1 MDDSETVALRA
12 EAADLRD
19 RVEFMEWQAL
29 SLSTLSKAMQHARIV
44 LFSMDRNG
52 IVTMSDGRGLELLGQ
67 KPGERVGRN
76 ELEATRGTPAHDHLR
91 RALDGE
97 TLHELVEAA
106 PGVHFD
112 TWYIPL
118 RDPDNRLDGVLGLA
132 VDATDRVRSERRLAE
147 KLQLIEQQSETIRV
161 LGAPIIKVWDQVLC
175 MPIIGT
181 VDADRAG
188 RMMEDLL
195 TAIVREQARFA
206 ILDLTGAEV
215 MDTSTVDHMIRILA
229 AAKTIGIAGVLSGV
243 RPAVA
248 QTMVTLGINLEGLRM
263 MRTLHDALAWCLEGP
278 VVARRAAGGRRAL

>member
-97 TLHELVEAA
+97 THLPVNI
-106 PGVHFD
+106 GQ
-112 TWYIPL
+112 L
-118 RDPDNRLDGVLGLA
+118 RLQFFNA
-132 VDATDRVRSERRLAE
+132 RV
-147 KLQLIEQQSETIRV
+147 
-161 LGAPIIKVWDQVLC
+161 
-175 MPIIGT
+175 
-181 VDADRAG
+181 AG
-188 RMMEDLL
+188 
-195 TAIVREQARFA
+195 QKGARFQRQLRA
-206 ILDLTGAEV
+206 QV
-215 MDTSTVDHMIRILA
+215 NKTSRV
-229 AAKTIGIAGVLSGV
+229 G
-243 RPAVA
+243 
-248 QTMVTLGINLEGLRM
+248 
-263 MRTLHDALAWCLEGP
+263 
-278 VVARRAAGGRRAL
+278 